1 MSANAKSDLEQVK
14 SIFEKFRAGRQG
26 KERLP
31 ENLWTAAIELLEHY
45 PFREVWRELR
55 VKPEYLRRRAE
66 EAKGIA
72 AKPVE
77 ISPHFLTVTGRELTA
92 DKDEAREKVAGI
104 LPNQASE
111 CRLVLERCDG
121 SRLTLNLPI
130 DWAHIET
137 MCASFLRG

>member
-1 MSANAKSDLEQVK
+1 MK
-14 SIFEKFRAGRQG
+14 KFRAGRQG

-45 PFREVWRELR
+45 PFGEVWRELR

-66 EAKGIA
+66 TAKG
-72 AKPVE
+72 KPVQPVE
-77 ISPHFLTVTGRELTA
+77 KKKKFLALTGSELSA
-92 DKDEAREKVAGI
+92 IKDGASKQMAA
-104 LPNQASE
+104 LSANQAAE
-111 CRLVLERCDG
+111 CRLIIDRCDG

-130 DWAHIET
+130 DWSRIET